1 MAEVIITGSNFES
14 EVMKSKIP
22 VILDF
27 WATWCGPCRMM
38 NPIMEEIANENE
50 GKIKVGKVN
59 VDENPDL
66 ARKFSIYAI
75 PTMIGFDGG
84 EIKGKIEGAVSK
96 EKVLELVR

>member
-1 MAEVIITGSNFES
+1 MAEVTITASNFES
-14 EVMKSKIP
+14 EVMKSEIP

-38 NPIMEEIANENE
+38 NPIMEEIAKENE

-66 ARKFSIYAI
+66 AQKFGIYAI
-75 PTMIGFDGG
+75 PTIIGFDGG
-84 EIKGKIEGAVSK
+84 AIKGKIEGAVPK
-96 EKVLELVR
+96 ERVLELVR